1 MSCHWSTRLL
11 AGASLFSH
19 SLGPHFEPI
28 MIAVHCG
35 AGRYNDSKQKEYGAL
50 CRKACRKAMTVLN
63 NNGTALEAVREAIT
77 VLEDDPLTN
86 AGFGSN
92 LTLDGTVEGDA
103 SVMNGENLLFAACGA
118 VRRIKNPI
126 CLAYDIY
133 QRQLEPTP
141 LGLVQPSVMV
151 GDGAYKY
158 AKKAGIKIVNES
170 KLVSRKALKQREK
183 YKAMLDGVISAQ
195 EKVDQ
200 NRIDEVEIEFS
211 ESMDTV
217 GAVCI
222 DDIGNVAAG
231 CSSGGLLLKR
241 PGRMGQAAQ
250 YGSGVWADSLDKT
263 RRPSI
268 AVCTTGC
275 GEHLVQTLLAKTIA
289 EDLLVEKNCPTV
301 DLHHCLNEKFMNS
314 RYLRRIET
322 AKLGGALVLKADNA
336 SGEVSLMWGH
346 STYCLGVGYMRK
358 GDVRPHIDK

>member
-1 MSCHWSTRLL
+1 
-11 AGASLFSH
+11 
-19 SLGPHFEPI
+19 

-77 VLEDDPLTN
+77 EDDPLTN

-103 SVMNGENLLFAACGA
+103 SVMNGENLLFAAW
-118 VRRIKNPI
+118 
-126 CLAYDIY
+126 
-133 QRQLEPTP
+133 
-141 LGLVQPSVMV
+141 
-151 GDGAYKY
+151 DGAYKY

-358 GDVRPHIDK
+358 GDVRPHTQISMLPDNAEEGKSVNVGGTAFYFKKLS